1 MALALALALLP
12 ALAGAATPSSCGEP
26 QAMADGWPV
35 SSPERQGLDGALVCV
50 IGEKLEGLPQRT
62 RTVLLVVVTAGVY
75 DYAGEGGQNLAGDTV
90 LDGLVLPAALGR

>member
-1 MALALALALLP
+1 
-12 ALAGAATPSSCGEP
+12 
-26 QAMADGWPV
+26 MADGWPV

-75 DYAGEGGQNLAGDTV
+75 DYAGEGGQNPESCRRYGHRRPRLAGGPRP
-90 LDGLVLPAALGR
+90 LSEQP